1 MGNSNSTR
9 KHHHS
14 KKSKSSSTSTTSSTS
29 GTASSSRK
37 HCSSKK
43 SQITSEPG
51 ESSRFDSYAQNFH
64 LPKNHSDIDRM
75 QIMHFLL
82 KLLWG
87 NNYSSPIE
95 PLLKN
100 GNSRI
105 LDVGCGPGTWLLE
118 LATNHPHTQ
127 FTGIDIMKSFPS
139 EIKPKNLQFIQYDI
153 NNGLL
158 PFPDNHFDF
167 VKMSNMNS
175 CLKDYQWD
183 LVLRDL
189 VRVLKPGGYIELMEC
204 DMIYHHSGPLFSK
217 LIYFLNNFI
226 TTTGANVNIT
236 QRLESLLFST
246 ISQPTTTPVTT
257 TTSSQ
262 HLSPFQPRDYYNNL
276 YYKSNSSSTS
286 IINSSSTN
294 NKLST
299 PSIHNSH
306 SSSHTSSLINLNPSF
321 NTSSISLIN
330 VKSDHRNISVGI
342 QGGKPGK
349 IYEELLDMYFADTVI
364 DILPKYIG
372 ITKDEFLE
380 FWKRCRDEF
389 TKYNSSTK
397 VYRFWAQKSN

>member
-9 KHHHS
+9 KHHHHP
-14 KKSKSSSTSTTSSTS
+14 KKPKSSSTSATSATYVTT
-29 GTASSSRK
+29 SSSRK

-64 LPKNHSDIDRM
+64 LPKNHADIDRM

-82 KLLWG
+82 KVLWG

-100 GNSRI
+100 GNARI

-127 FTGIDIMKSFPS
+127 FTGIDITKAFPS

-217 LIYFLNNFI
+217 LIHY
-226 TTTGANVNIT
+226 
-236 QRLESLLFST
+236 
-246 ISQPTTTPVTT
+246 
-257 TTSSQ
+257 
-262 HLSPFQPRDYYNNL
+262 HYYNNL

-294 NKLST
+294 NKPST
-299 PSIHNSH
+299 HLTSTT
-306 SSSHTSSLINLNPSF
+306 TSSLINLNHSF

-342 QGGKPGK
+342 HGGKSGK

-364 DILPKYIG
+364 DILPKFIG
-372 ITKDEFLE
+372 VTKDEFLE